1 MQPEQLFI
9 FGSYRFAPHTG
20 QVWRGKQDVRLTG
33 KAVAVL
39 RHLVDRV
46 GRTVTKEELFHAV
59 WPDTVVS
66 DAALTSCI
74 QELRQAL
81 RDQAKR
87 PRYIETVHRRGFR
100 WLAPLRTT
108 SPVSGSRFQVPS
120 SHSPIRIP
128 QSTIALVGRRADLT
142 FLHEGFAKALTG
154 ERQLVFVTGE
164 PGIGKTTLLEVFV
177 SEVRSP
183 RLQEESQKSKT
194 CPEPSRRDPSQ

>member
-9 FGSYRFAPHTG
+9 FGAYRFAPHTG
-20 QVWRGKQDVRLTG
+20 QVWRRKQEVRLTG
-33 KAVAVL
+33 KATAVL

-46 GRTVTKEELFHAV
+46 GQTVTKEELFHAV

-100 WLAPLRTT
+100 WLAPLRAA
-108 SPVSGSRFQVPS
+108 SPVPGFRFQVPS
-120 SHSPIRIP
+120 SHSPICDP
-128 QSTIALVGRRADLT
+128 QSAINVASREANPTLLRER
-142 FLHEGFAKALTG
+142 FAKALTG
-154 ERQLVFVTGE
+154 GRQLVFVTGE
-164 PGIGKTTLLEVFV
+164 PGIGKTTLIGAFFV
-177 SEVRSP
+177 ESD
-183 RLQEESQKSKT
+183 EE
-194 CPEPSRRDPSQ
+194 